1 MSAKSFRKVALVA
14 VMLALAALLAV
25 GPEPAAAQAP
35 LPKSQPLEGHY
46 QAARAA
52 LTRGDTDKA
61 KFEVKLALQD
71 NPLDAASHF
80 LLASLLER
88 QGDHDQAIV
97 GLQRALTLHPTNLV
111 ALYNLGTMLL
121 RRGEAVTASLL
132 LENAVL
138 IRSDHVPSYNNL
150 AKAYFHAGLPE
161 LAVAAYEEALRR
173 DPSNAIAL
181 GNLAR
186 LAEGAGLHEAAAAY
200 RRRLEALG
208 SGHVAKPTFDAG
220 EPMTLLSTRPLAT
233 AAGAGEQPAAPGL
246 EARPDLDASA
256 LREILRDLPNVRVE
270 RRGDRLTLVGWTRG
284 PKERDMLK
292 RILGERP
299 DVLDLTS
306 DLDDPNRMLEIDAI
320 IFIVLRTD
328 AESLGW
334 NFLDKITASFKTFVS
349 GPSTSKNVV
358 GATTIPALDTIGVVK
373 FLPSWGWLFSAAAT
387 YDVNIA
393 NASTDVLAVLARP
406 HLTTLNGTPATF
418 AAGGEIVF
426 KVSGNISGDIK
437 PYPFGL
443 TLNVTPTLLPPG
455 EDGSPRVHVKVDAGR
470 KSLLALLSTDINT
483 PSGSATFDRVNVTS
497 EAVVGLGQTLI
508 LSGLSQR
515 ESVTGRA
522 GVPILMDI
530 PLLKYLFSRK
540 QITQT
545 NTAVIILLTPRDPA
559 FMDERNRRSLEE
571 FVEMRRAYAQAK
583 QGTTEDMRRFRKRYP
598 NSYDI
603 APNRFG
609 SHFFL
614 MMNSEIYRAVS
625 GQDLVGE
632 DLDLDLLGGPTR
644 KWK

>member
-1 MSAKSFRKVALVA
+1 MSAKLFLKVALLA
-14 VMLALAALLAV
+14 VMLPLAALLAV
-25 GPEPAAAQAP
+25 GPEPAAAQVQS
-35 LPKSQPLEGHY
+35 PKSQPLEGHY

-61 KFEVKLALQD
+61 KLEVKLALQD

-97 GLQRALTLHPTNLV
+97 GLQRALTLHPTNFV

-161 LAVAAYEEALRR
+161 LAVATYEEALRR

-233 AAGAGEQPAAPGL
+233 AAVAGQQPAAPGP

-256 LREILRDLPNVRVE
+256 LGEILRDLPNVRVE

-292 RILGERP
+292 RILAGWP

-306 DLDDPNRMLEIDAI
+306 DLDDPNRMIEIDAI
-320 IFIVLRTD
+320 IFLVLRTD

-334 NFLDKITASFKTFVS
+334 NFLDKITTSFKTFVS
-349 GPSTSKNVV
+349 GPSTPKTLV
-358 GATTIPALDTIGVVK
+358 GTVSPALDTIGVIR
-373 FLPSWGWLFSAAAT
+373 FLPHWGWLFSAAAT

-406 HLTTLNGTPATF
+406 HLTTLNGTPARF
-418 AAGGEIVF
+418 VAGGEIVF
-426 KVSGNISGDIK
+426 KVAGNISGDIK
-437 PYPFGL
+437 PYPFGT

-470 KSLLALLSTDINT
+470 KSILALLSTDINT
-483 PSGSATFDRVNVTS
+483 PSGSATFDNVNVTS
-497 EAVVGLGQTLI
+497 EAVVALDQTLI

-530 PLLKYLFSRK
+530 PILKYLFSRK

-559 FMDERNRRSLEE
+559 FMDERYRRSLEE

-583 QGTTEDMRRFRKRYP
+583 QGTAEDMRRFRERYP

-603 APNRFG
+603 APNRFA

-614 MMNSEIYRAVS
+614 MKNSEIYRAVS

-632 DLDLDLLGGPTR
+632 DLDLELLGPTR